1 MTTVQEAAAQV
12 RPTVYD
18 IDPINVNRWSP
29 RSFQEKEVPE
39 ETLFAVLEAAGYAPS
54 AFNFQPWR
62 FIVARTPEER
72 ARFLPFL
79 NEFNRGWC
87 AKVPVLILIVSQTSS
102 ENGPFPSAAFD
113 AGAAWGALAHEA
125 VRKGLATH
133 AMTGFD
139 FELARQTLNVPDD
152 FAIQAAVALGY
163 QGDKDALPEAM
174 AAREVP
180 SPRRP
185 LEQTAFKGVF
195 GQPIN
200 NR

>member
-1 MTTVQEAAAQV
+1 MVTIQEAVSQA
-12 RPTVYD
+12 RPTSYE

-39 ETLFAVLEAAGYAPS
+39 ETLFAVLEAAGFAPS

-72 ARFLPFL
+72 ANFLSFL
-79 NEFNRGWC
+79 AEFNQAWC

-125 VRKGLATH
+125 VRKGLVTH

-139 FELARQTLNVPDD
+139 FEKARQVMNVPEN

-163 QGDKDALPEAM
+163 QGDKDALPEMM
-174 AAREVP
+174 ASREAP

-185 LEQTAFKGVF
+185 LEETVFKGAF
-195 GQPIN
+195 GQPIK
-200 NR
+200 

>member
-1 MTTVQEAAAQV
+1 MVTIQEAVAQA
-12 RPTVYD
+12 RPTSYE

-39 ETLFAVLEAAGYAPS
+39 ETLFAVLEAAGFAPS

-72 ARFLPFL
+72 AKFLSFL
-79 NEFNRGWC
+79 AEFNQAWC

-125 VRKGLATH
+125 VRKGLVTH

-139 FELARQTLNVPDD
+139 FEKARQVMNVPEN

-163 QGDKDALPEAM
+163 QGDKDALPEMM
-174 AAREVP
+174 ASREAP

-185 LEQTAFKGVF
+185 LEETVFKGAF
-195 GQPIN
+195 GQPIK
-200 NR
+200 

>member
-1 MTTVQEAAAQV
+1 MVTIQEAVSQA
-12 RPTVYD
+12 RPTSYE

-39 ETLFAVLEAAGYAPS
+39 ETLFAVLEAAGFAPS

-72 ARFLPFL
+72 AKFLSFL
-79 NEFNRGWC
+79 AEFNQAWC

-125 VRKGLATH
+125 VRKGLVTH

-139 FELARQTLNVPDD
+139 FEKARQVMNVPEN

-163 QGDKDALPEAM
+163 QGDKDALPEMM
-174 AAREVP
+174 ASREAP

-185 LEQTAFKGVF
+185 LEETVFKGAF
-195 GQPIN
+195 GQPIK
-200 NR
+200 